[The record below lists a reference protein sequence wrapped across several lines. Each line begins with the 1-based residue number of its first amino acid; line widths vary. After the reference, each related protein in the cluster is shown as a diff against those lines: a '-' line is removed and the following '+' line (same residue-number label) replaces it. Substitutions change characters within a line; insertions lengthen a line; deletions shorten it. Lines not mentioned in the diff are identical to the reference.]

1 MSSTNS
7 DPDTGGTVTISTRAR
22 GAYAQAVPLGRRAG
36 TTAVQGARQGVAGA
50 TQWATPRVQ
59 DAVMGARYWAAP
71 WIEGAADAFDN
82 SVAPLVSSRLRSTA
96 RQVRPQEPTKTGGR
110 KMFDW
115 RWLLGLGAALAAA
128 GASAT
133 VAMRRRYANAT
144 AQAEDTTEPDVAAG
158 SPDGEAP
165 ADPDN
170 SGVNGRVTTQDR

>member
-7 DPDTGGTVTISTRAR
+7 DRTNGGMVTIGARAKD
-22 GAYAQAVPLGRRAG
+22 ACAQAVPLGRRAG
-36 TTAVQGARQGVAGA
+36 TTAVLGARQGVAGA
-50 TQWATPRVQ
+50 TQWAAPRVQ

-82 SVAPLVSSRLRSTA
+82 SVAPMVSSRLRSTA
-96 RQVRPQEPTKTGGR
+96 QQVRPQPPAKTGMR

-133 VAMRRRYANAT
+133 VAMRRRYAHAT
-144 AQAEDTTEPDVAAG
+144 AQAEDTTEPDVVAG
-158 SPDGEAP
+158 SPDGGAP
-165 ADPDN
+165 VDVERTE
-170 SGVNGRVTTQDR
+170 VNGRVTTPDK